1 MCIGCNTVKRKGC
14 GYMRRH
20 TVHCCIEG
28 DKKEARKI
36 VYQAANQCFTEKI
49 ERFLKESGWEKE
61 MQIALLDRL
70 IDSLRAGE
78 NTHRG

>member
-1 MCIGCNTVKRKGC
+1 
-14 GYMRRH
+14 MRRH
-20 TVHCCIEG
+20 TVYCRIEG
-28 DKKEARKI
+28 DKEEARKI
-36 VYQAANQCFTEKI
+36 VYQATNQCFTEKI
-49 ERFLKESGWEKE
+49 ERLLRESGWEKE